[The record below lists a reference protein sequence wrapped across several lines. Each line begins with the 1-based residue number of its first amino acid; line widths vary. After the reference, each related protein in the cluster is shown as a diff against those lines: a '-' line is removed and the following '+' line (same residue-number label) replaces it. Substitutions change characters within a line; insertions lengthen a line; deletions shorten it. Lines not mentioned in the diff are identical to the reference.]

1 MNDKKKMKFRVFI
14 KKYWRLILGGGIIA
28 AVIFCS
34 IFAPI
39 LTDYDPEFVNM
50 DVAKARP
57 GEVVELPD
65 GETEVHPL
73 GTDALGRDVWARI
86 LYGSRSTLVVSI
98 GAEVLGTIMGAVLG
112 LICGYYTK
120 AEKILM
126 RFLDGFSTIPNLLL
140 CMMMVSI
147 FGAGIPNLILAMS
160 IGGVPGTAR
169 MIRNQVLSLREKE
182 FIESEKAMGAGDTR
196 TVGLHILPHCTSYLI
211 VRFSNGLAGSVLS
224 MTSLSFLGLG
234 LDPTT
239 ASWGGIINEAQ
250 TLLLVYP
257 HILIAATVAISLTVF
272 GFSILGDG
280 VRDLLDPRLR

>member
-1 MNDKKKMKFRVFI
+1 VNDKKRMKPRIFI
-14 KKYWRLILGGGIIA
+14 KKYWRLILGGAIIA

-34 IFAPI
+34 IFAPM
-39 LTDYDPEFVNM
+39 LTDFDAEFVDM
-50 DVAKARP
+50 SVAKLRP
-57 GEVVELPD
+57 GEQGHL
-65 GETEVHPL
+65 L

-86 LYGSRSTLVVSI
+86 LYGSRSTLIVSI
-98 GAEVLGTIMGAVLG
+98 GAEVLGTIMGAILG

>member
-1 MNDKKKMKFRVFI
+1 MKERKRMRPKIFI
-14 KKYWRLILGGGIIA
+14 KKYWRMILGGAIIA
-28 AVIFCS
+28 TVIFCS
-34 IFAPI
+34 VFAPL
-39 LTDYDPEFVNM
+39 LTDFDPEALDKTSFMVKPGVN
-50 DVAKARP
+50 
-57 GEVVELPD
+57 G
-65 GETEVHPL
+65 HSL
-73 GTDALGRDVWARI
+73 GTDALGRDIWARI
-86 LYGSRSTLVVSI
+86 LYGSRSTLIVSI

-112 LICGYYTK
+112 LICGYYNK

-182 FIESEKAMGAGDTR
+182 FIESEKAMGAGDVR
-196 TVGLHILPHCTSYLI
+196 TVGLHILPHCISYLI

-250 TLLLVYP
+250 TYLLAAP
-257 HILIAATVAISLTVF
+257 HSLLAATVAISLTVF

-280 VRDLLDPRLR
+280 VRDLLDPRLK

>member
-1 MNDKKKMKFRVFI
+1 MKEKKKMLPRAFI
-14 KKYWRLILGGGIIA
+14 KKYWRLILGGGIIVA
-28 AVIFCS
+28 IVFCS
-34 IFAPI
+34 IFAPL
-39 LTDYDPEFVNM
+39 LTQFDPEYVDM
-50 DVAKARP
+50 DVQKARP
-57 GEVVELPD
+57 GEFGHL
-65 GETEVHPL
+65 L

-86 LYGSRSTLVVSI
+86 LYGSRSTLIVSI
-98 GAEVLGTIMGAVLG
+98 GAEVLGTLMGAILG
-112 LICGYYTK
+112 VICGYYTV

-182 FIESEKAMGAGDTR
+182 FVESEKAMGASDAR
-196 TVGLHILPHCTSYLI
+196 TMGLHILPHCVSYLI

-239 ASWGGIINEAQ
+239 ASWGGIIHEAQ

-257 HILIAATVAISLTVF
+257 HILVAATVAISLTVF

-280 VRDLLDPRLR
+280 IRDLLDPKLR